1 MSGKAKWT
9 DKTFALKKLDNFIKN
24 HDITAIRIMKRRICE
39 KFIPQ
44 LNIIRC

>member
-24 HDITAIRIMKRRICE
+24 YNFCKNEYFTKI
-39 KFIPQ
+39 
-44 LNIIRC
+44 